1 MTTPTASPWTTM
13 ERRGTVSRMT
23 HVLLN
28 RLTAKPGQSQRVVE
42 ILLQSGKLFDDNP
55 ACLLY
60 LVCEST
66 DDPNLLWV
74 IDLWTNQQAH
84 AEALKAPEMRP
95 FVEQAMPLLED
106 MPEQIEVKPV
116 GGKGTQG

>member
-1 MTTPTASPWTTM
+1 
-13 ERRGTVSRMT
+13 MT

-28 RLTAKPGQSQRVVE
+28 RVTAKPGQRQRVVE
-42 ILLQSGKLFDDNP
+42 ILLESGKLFDDNS

-60 LVCEST
+60 LVSEST

-84 AEALKAPEMRP
+84 TEALKAPELRP
-95 FVEQAMPLLED
+95 FVELAMPLLED
-106 MPEQIEVKPV
+106 MPEQIEVRPV
-116 GGKGTQG
+116 GGKGLRG